1 MAGYLTQYGYATAMN
16 KKEPWINKI
25 KGLCICMVVIYHSVI
40 TFYPHLTAFQH
51 PLSQVLTKC
60 WIYLNLYLAPFRMP
74 VFFFISGYLIRRY
87 IANVPWTTC
96 VDKRIWSIAWV
107 LILWGIVQWLALTTL
122 NNWLAPQRDLGH
134 TANAAYAGSV
144 GDFTRGMLT
153 ASTSLWYLY
162 ALIVYFVLCKIF
174 SRWALPLLVLFAFLS
189 VAINFFP
196 TPWWGLNSVIRNLPW
211 YSLGAWF
218 GATLMMWIKDVPLR
232 RHAVIVT
239 VSTLVAVIAW
249 QANISLLL
257 SLLSIVLIMKLFYQ
271 FEQRYGMSASS
282 PLSVIGSNTIAIYT
296 THRILVELISLT
308 LLPKLNHTVWS
319 ANVELALL
327 LVYPFACLLLC
338 TLVGLMVRKISQKTV
353 ADLLFSPPSFSTVS
367 R

>member
-1 MAGYLTQYGYATAMN
+1 MASYLTQYGYATAMN
-16 KKEPWINKI
+16 KKELWINQI
-25 KGLCICMVVIYHSVI
+25 KGLCICLVVIYHSVI
-40 TFYPHLTAFQH
+40 TFYPHLTTFQH

-87 IANVPWTTC
+87 ITNVPWTTC

-134 TANAAYAGSV
+134 AANAAYAGSV

-196 TPWWGLNSVIRNLPW
+196 TPWWGLNSVIRNLPY

-218 GATLMMWIKDVPLR
+218 GTTLMMWIKDVPLR
-232 RHAVIVT
+232 RHSVLFL
-239 VSTLVAVIAW
+239 VSTIVAAVAHVQSVKRDWCQYHRHLHYPPNSGGTDKFNAASQTQSYRLVRKRRAGPATGVSVRLLTVVYAGRTNGSKNFTKNRCRPALLPAVF
-249 QANISLLL
+249 LH
-257 SLLSIVLIMKLFYQ
+257 
-271 FEQRYGMSASS
+271 RS
-282 PLSVIGSNTIAIYT
+282 PLN
-296 THRILVELISLT
+296 LT
-308 LLPKLNHTVWS
+308 RFL
-319 ANVELALL
+319 
-327 LVYPFACLLLC
+327 
-338 TLVGLMVRKISQKTV
+338 
-353 ADLLFSPPSFSTVS
+353 PPSGGESICL
-367 R
+367 

>member
-1 MAGYLTQYGYATAMN
+1 MN
-16 KKEPWINKI
+16 KKELWINQI
-25 KGLCICMVVIYHSVI
+25 KGLCICLVVIYHSVI
-40 TFYPHLTAFQH
+40 TFYPHLTTFQH
-51 PLSQVLTKC
+51 PLSEVLSKC

-87 IANVPWTTC
+87 IDNVPWTTC

-107 LILWGIVQWLALTTL
+107 LVLWGVVQWLALVAL
-122 NNWLAPQRDLGH
+122 NNWLAPQRDLTH
-134 TANAAYAGSV
+134 AANAAYADSIA
-144 GDFTRGMLT
+144 DFTHGMLT

-174 SRWALPLLVLFAFLS
+174 SRWAMPLLALFVALS

-196 TPWWGLNSVIRNLPW
+196 TPWWGMNSVIRNLPW

-218 GATLMMWIKDVPLR
+218 GATLMAWIKEVPLR
-232 RHAVIVT
+232 RHAVIVLGCT
-239 VSTLVAVIAW
+239 IVAVVAW
-249 QANISLLL
+249 LANVSLLL

-271 FEQRYGMSASS
+271 FELHFGMRASS
-282 PLSVIGSNTIAIYT
+282 PLSVIGANTIAIYT
-296 THRILVELISLT
+296 THRILVELFSLT
-308 LLPKLNHTVWS
+308 LIPKINHAAWP
-319 ANVELALL
+319 AYAELALL

-338 TLVGLMVRKISQKTV
+338 TLFGLLVRKISQKTV
-353 ADLLFSPPSFSTVS
+353 ADLLFSPPSLSPAS